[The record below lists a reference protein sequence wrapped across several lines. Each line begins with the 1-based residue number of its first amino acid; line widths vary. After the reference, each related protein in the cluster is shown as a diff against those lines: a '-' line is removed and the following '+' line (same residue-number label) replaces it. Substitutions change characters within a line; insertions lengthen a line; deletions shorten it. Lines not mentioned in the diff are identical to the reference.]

1 MVIDGLS
8 AKEASQTS
16 SLRYIENMTFEQPV
30 TSDPEL
36 TDKTRQQLT
45 QVRMALLRLHKTL
58 LDFERDGYER
68 SHDKIA
74 NSYAFLQLVMSDPWF
89 AWLRQLSELIV
100 EMDELLAAKETPKE
114 ATAAALV
121 QQANLL
127 LTPSETGSEFQKKYF
142 TAMQQ
147 SPEVVLA
154 HSEFAGL
161 LGPARLSKEIH

>member
-1 MVIDGLS
+1 
-8 AKEASQTS
+8 
-16 SLRYIENMTFEQPV
+16 MTLEEKV
-30 TSDPEL
+30 TSDNEL
-36 TDKTRQQLT
+36 TEKTRQQLT
-45 QVRMALLRLHKTL
+45 QVRTVLLRLHKTL

-68 SHDKIA
+68 AHGKIA

-100 EMDELLAAKETPKE
+100 EMDELMAAKETPRE
-114 ATAAALV
+114 ATAVALT
-121 QQANLL
+121 QQASIL
-127 LTPSETGSEFQKKYF
+127 LTPSETDGEFQRKYF

-154 HSEFAGL
+154 HSEFAAL